1 MSIDSKEDMI
11 KGKTN
16 QAVGKVTNDDKKELK
31 GKIQEKVAQAK
42 EKGEDVIDKVA
53 KKVNKKNDSK

>member
-31 GKIQEKVAQAK
+31 GEIQEKVAQAK